1 MNRHSERLWYKWRKR
16 VPVGG
21 ALRHQFT
28 ARHVRLWPRA
38 AVHRVSCAPRAER
51 GRSPLAHAQWV
62 SGSDPGLGSAGKV
75 RSGIWK
81 SVCLLKMLRVLYIS
95 IYVESLEWGADD
107 SGSLFS
113 LREHRLLP
121 HLGREAEILS
131 FRALS
136 RGAFHTADGSFASHG
151 GKRPCEQM
159 SGTQN
164 AGHETRASR
173 SADRASCP
181 ALSGSQKT
189 QKRSLGHSLGV
200 EKILTL
206 TNVR

>member
-62 SGSDPGLGSAGKV
+62 SGSDRGLGSAGKV

-81 SVCLLKMLRVLYIS
+81 SVCLLKMLRVLYSS

-113 LREHRLLP
+113 LREHQLLP

-151 GKRPCEQM
+151 GNGRANKR
-159 SGTQN
+159 
-164 AGHETRASR
+164 AGHEPRASR
-173 SADRASCP
+173 SADRAPCP

>member
-1 MNRHSERLWYKWRKR
+1 M
-16 VPVGG
+16 GG

-28 ARHVRLWPRA
+28 ARQVRLWPRA

-62 SGSDPGLGSAGKV
+62 SGSDRGLGSAGKV
-75 RSGIWK
+75 RSGMWK

-151 GKRPCEQM
+151 GKRPCEQT
-159 SGTQN
+159 SGTR
-164 AGHETRASR
+164 TASIAKR
-173 SADRASCP
+173 RP
-181 ALSGSQKT
+181 GALPCLKRVTENTEKESGALIGGRK
-189 QKRSLGHSLGV
+189 
-200 EKILTL
+200 
-206 TNVR
+206 NPNFD

>member
-1 MNRHSERLWYKWRKR
+1 M
-16 VPVGG
+16 GG

-62 SGSDPGLGSAGKV
+62 SGSDRGLGSAGKV

-81 SVCLLKMLRVLYIS
+81 SVCLLKMLRVLYSS

-136 RGAFHTADGSFASHG
+136 RGAFRTADGSFASHG
-151 GKRPCEQM
+151 GNGRANKR
-159 SGTQN
+159 
-164 AGHETRASR
+164 AGHKTRTRNASIAKR
-173 SADRASCP
+173 RPGVLPCLKRVTENTEKESG
-181 ALSGSQKT
+181 ALIGGRK
-189 QKRSLGHSLGV
+189 
-200 EKILTL
+200 
-206 TNVR
+206 NPNFD